1 MAYTPVSPSS
11 YFDLVSASGT
21 NPTVIKASA
30 GTVNG
35 WYIYNSNGSARKVA
49 FHNIATTPTAGSG
62 VVMSLVIPP
71 LSAANVS
78 LPDGITFTTGISITT
93 VTGLADSNSD
103 GVGTNDLVIN
113 IFYK

>member
-62 VVMSLVIPP
+62 VVMALVIPP

-78 LPDGITFTTGISITT
+78 LPDGITFTIGISITT
-93 VTGLADSNSD
+93 VTGLAESNND

>member
-11 YFDLVSASGT
+11 YFHLVSAATT

-49 FHNIATTPTAGSG
+49 FHNIATTPTAGTG
-62 VVMSLVIPP
+62 VVMALVIPP

>member
-1 MAYTPVSPSS
+1 MAYTPISPSS
-11 YFDLVSASGT
+11 YYDLVSASGT

-49 FHNIATTPTAGSG
+49 FHNIATTPTAGTG
-62 VVMSLVIPP
+62 VVMALVIPP

-78 LPDGITFTTGISITT
+78 FPDGIIFTTGISITT
-93 VTGLADSNSD
+93 VTGLADSDAS
-103 GVGTNDLVIN
+103 VVAANDLVIN

>member
-11 YFDLVSASGT
+11 YFDLVSAVGT
-21 NPTVIKASA
+21 NPTVVKANA
-30 GTVNG
+30 GTLNG

-49 FHNIATTPTAGSG
+49 FHNIGTTPTAGTG
-62 VVMSLVIPP
+62 VVMALVIPP

-93 VTGLADSNSD
+93 VTGLADSNAS
-103 GVGTNDLVIN
+103 GVAVEDLIIN

>member
-1 MAYTPVSPSS
+1 MAYTPVSPAS
-11 YFDLVSASGT
+11 YFHLVSAAST

-49 FHNIATTPTAGSG
+49 FQNIATTPTAGSG
-62 VVMSLVIPP
+62 VVYSLVIPP

-78 LPDGITFTTGISITT
+78 LPDGITFSTGIAITT
-93 VTGLADSNSD
+93 TTGLADSD
-103 GVGTNDLVIN
+103 ATAVALNDLIIN

>member
-1 MAYTPVSPSS
+1 MAYTPISPAS
-11 YFDLVSASGT
+11 YYHLASAAST
-21 NPTVIKASA
+21 NPSVIKASG

-62 VVMSLVIPP
+62 VVYSLVIPP

-78 LPDGITFTTGISITT
+78 LPDGITFSTGIAITT
-93 VTGLADSNSD
+93 VTGLADSDANA
-103 GVGTNDLVIN
+103 VGTNDLIIN

>member
-1 MAYTPVSPSS
+1 MAYTPISPSS
-11 YFDLVSASGT
+11 YFHLVSAAST
-21 NPTVIKASA
+21 NPSVVKASA

-35 WYIYNSNGSARKVA
+35 WYIYNSNGSSRKLN

-62 VVMSLVIPP
+62 VVYSLVIPP

-93 VTGLADSNSD
+93 VTGLADSD
-103 GVGTNDLVIN
+103 ATGVATNDLVIN

>member
-1 MAYTPVSPSS
+1 MAYTPISPAS
-11 YFDLVSASGT
+11 YYHLVSAAST
-21 NPTVIKASA
+21 NPSVVKASA

-49 FHNIATTPTAGSG
+49 FHNIATTPTAGTG
-62 VVMSLVIPP
+62 VIIALVIPP

-78 LPDGITFTTGISITT
+78 LPDGITFTTGIAITT
-93 VTGLADSNSD
+93 VTGLADSD
-103 GVGTNDLVIN
+103 ATGVAANDLVIN

>member
-11 YFDLVSASGT
+11 YFDLVSAGGT

-35 WYIYNSNGSARKVA
+35 WYIYNSNGSQRKVA
-49 FHNIATTPTAGSG
+49 FHNIATTPTAGTG
-62 VVMSLVIPP
+62 VVMALVIPP

>member
-1 MAYTPVSPSS
+1 MAYTPVSPST

-49 FHNIATTPTAGSG
+49 FHNIATTPTAGVG
-62 VVMSLVIPP
+62 VVIALVIPP

-93 VTGLADSNSD
+93 VTGLSD
-103 GVGTNDLVIN
+103 GDATGVAANDLVIN

>member
-1 MAYTPVSPSS
+1 MAYTPISPAS
-11 YFDLVSASGT
+11 YYHLVSAAST
-21 NPTVIKASA
+21 NPSVIKASG

-62 VVMSLVIPP
+62 VVYSLVIPP

-78 LPDGITFTTGISITT
+78 LPDGINFTIGISITT
-93 VTGLADSNSD
+93 TTGLADSDATAVAS
-103 GVGTNDLVIN
+103 NDLIIN

>member
-1 MAYTPVSPSS
+1 MAYTPVSPST
-11 YFDLVSASGT
+11 YYDLVSASGT

-49 FHNIATTPTAGSG
+49 FHNIATTPTAGTG
-62 VVMSLVIPP
+62 VIMALVIPP

-78 LPDGITFTTGISITT
+78 FPDGLNFTTGIAITT
-93 VTGLADSNSD
+93 VTGLADND
-103 GVGTNDLVIN
+103 AAGVAANDLVIN

>member
-21 NPTVIKASA
+21 NPTVIKAA
-30 GTVNG
+30 PGTVNG

-49 FHNIATTPTAGSG
+49 FHNIATTPTAGTG
-62 VVMSLVIPP
+62 VVIALVIPP

-93 VTGLADSNSD
+93 VTGLAEADST
-103 GVGTNDLVIN
+103 GVAANDLVIN

>member
-21 NPTVIKASA
+21 NPTVIKAA
-30 GTVNG
+30 PGTVNG
-35 WYIYNSNGSARKVA
+35 WYIYNSNGSPRKVA
-49 FHNIATTPTAGSG
+49 FHNIATTPTAGTG
-62 VVMSLVIPP
+62 VVIALVIPP

-78 LPDGITFTTGISITT
+78 LPDGITFTTGIAITT
-93 VTGLADSNSD
+93 VTGLAEADAT
-103 GVGTNDLVIN
+103 GVSANDLVIN

>member
-62 VVMSLVIPP
+62 VVMALVIPP
-71 LSAANVS
+71 LSGANVS

-93 VTGLADSNSD
+93 VTGLADSD
-103 GVGTNDLVIN
+103 ATGVATNDLVIN

>member
-1 MAYTPVSPSS
+1 MAYTPISPSS
-11 YFDLVSASGT
+11 YYDLVSASGT

-49 FHNIATTPTAGSG
+49 FHNIATTPTAGTG
-62 VVMSLVIPP
+62 VVMALVIPP

-78 LPDGITFTTGISITT
+78 FPDGITFTTGISITT
-93 VTGLADSNSD
+93 VTGLADSDAS

>member
-11 YFDLVSASGT
+11 YFDLVSANGT

-35 WYIYNSNGSARKVA
+35 WYIYNSNGTARKVA
-49 FHNIATTPTAGSG
+49 FHNIATTPSAGSG
-62 VVMSLVIPP
+62 VVMALVIPP

>member
-1 MAYTPVSPSS
+1 MAYTPISPSS
-11 YFDLVSASGT
+11 YFDLVSAAST

-35 WYIYNSNGSARKVA
+35 WYIYNSNVSARKVA
-49 FHNIATTPTAGSG
+49 FHDIATTPTAGTG

-78 LPDGITFTTGISITT
+78 LPDGITFTTGIAITT
-93 VTGLADSNSD
+93 VTGLADSNSTA
-103 GVGTNDLVIN
+103 VALNDLVIN

>member
-11 YFDLVSASGT
+11 YFDLVSAAST

-62 VVMSLVIPP
+62 VVMALVIPP

-93 VTGLADSNSD
+93 VTGLAESD
-103 GVGTNDLVIN
+103 ATAVAVNDLIIN

>member
-11 YFDLVSASGT
+11 YYHLVSALGT
-21 NPTVIKASA
+21 NPSIVKSSA

-35 WYIYNSNGSARKVA
+35 WYIYNNNGSARKVA
-49 FHNIATTPTAGSG
+49 FHNITTTPTAGTG
-62 VVMSLVIPP
+62 VVFSLVIPP

-78 LPDGITFTTGISITT
+78 LPDGITFTTGIAITT
-93 VTGLADSNSD
+93 TTGLADSD
-103 GVGTNDLVIN
+103 ATGVAVTDLVIN

>member
-1 MAYTPVSPSS
+1 MAYTPISPSS
-11 YFDLVSASGT
+11 YYHLVSANST
-21 NPTVIKASA
+21 NPSVIKASG

-62 VVMSLVIPP
+62 VVYSLVIPP

-78 LPDGITFTTGISITT
+78 FPDGITFTTGISITT
-93 VTGLADSNSD
+93 TTGLADSD
-103 GVGTNDLVIN
+103 ATAVATNDLIIN

>member
-11 YFDLVSASGT
+11 SYHLVSAVGT
-21 NPTVIKASA
+21 NPSVIKASA

-62 VVMSLVIPP
+62 VVYSLVIPP

-78 LPDGITFTTGISITT
+78 FPDGITFTTGIAITT
-93 VTGLADSNSD
+93 TIGLADND
-103 GVGTNDLVIN
+103 ATNVALNDLVIN

>member
-1 MAYTPVSPSS
+1 MAYTPISPSS
-11 YFDLVSASGT
+11 YFDLVSAAST

-49 FHNIATTPTAGSG
+49 FHDIATTPTAGTG

-78 LPDGITFTTGISITT
+78 LPDGITFTTGIAITT
-93 VTGLADSNSD
+93 VTGLADSNSTA
-103 GVGTNDLVIN
+103 VSLNDLVIN

>member
-35 WYIYNSNGSARKVA
+35 WYIYNNSGAARKVA

-62 VVMSLVIPP
+62 VVMALVIPP

-93 VTGLADSNSD
+93 VTGLAEADAG
-103 GVGTNDLVIN
+103 GVATNDLVIN

>member
-1 MAYTPVSPSS
+1 MAYTPISPELT
-11 YFDLVSASGT
+11 FHLVSASGT
-21 NPTVIKASA
+21 NPTNIKSSG

-62 VVMSLVIPP
+62 VVFSLVIPP

-78 LPDGITFTTGISITT
+78 FPDGIRFTTGISITT
-93 VTGLADSNSD
+93 TTGLADSD
-103 GVGTNDLVIN
+103 ATGVALNDLIIN

>member
-11 YFDLVSASGT
+11 YFDLVSSSGT

-62 VVMSLVIPP
+62 VVMALVIPP

-93 VTGLADSNSD
+93 VTGLAEADAT
-103 GVGTNDLVIN
+103 GVATNDLVIN

>member
-11 YFDLVSASGT
+11 YYHLVSAAST
-21 NPTVIKASA
+21 NPSVVKASA

-62 VVMSLVIPP
+62 VVYSLVIPP

-78 LPDGITFTTGISITT
+78 FPDGITFTTGIAITT
-93 VTGLADSNSD
+93 VTGLADSD
-103 GVGTNDLVIN
+103 VAAVALNDLVIN

>member
-1 MAYTPVSPSS
+1 MAYTPISPSS
-11 YFDLVSASGT
+11 YYHLVSAAST
-21 NPTVIKASA
+21 NPSVVKSSP

-49 FHNIATTPTAGSG
+49 FHNIATTPTAGTG
-62 VVMSLVIPP
+62 VVYSLVIPP

-93 VTGLADSNSD
+93 TTGLADSDSAA
-103 GVGTNDLVIN
+103 VALNDLIIN

>member
-1 MAYTPVSPSS
+1 MAYTPISPSS
-11 YFDLVSASGT
+11 YFDLVSTGGT

-49 FHNIATTPTAGSG
+49 FHNIAATPTAGTG
-62 VVMSLVIPP
+62 VVMALVIPP

-78 LPDGITFTTGISITT
+78 LPDGINFTTGIAITT
-93 VTGLADSNSD
+93 VAGLADSDAS
-103 GVGTNDLVIN
+103 VVAVNDLIIN